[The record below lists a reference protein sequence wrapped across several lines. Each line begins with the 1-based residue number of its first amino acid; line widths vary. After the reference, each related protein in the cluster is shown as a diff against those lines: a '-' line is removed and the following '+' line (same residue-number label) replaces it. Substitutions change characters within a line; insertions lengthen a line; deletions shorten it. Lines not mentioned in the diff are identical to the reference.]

1 MNFLRFCVLS
11 ILRRVRRLTRSRP
24 SLESMKHL
32 CLELIDDVGPDR
44 RNVLERSIINAR
56 HRADMWDLRSA
67 LFGTVSLSF
76 GEREARARVARL
88 DAMLF

>member
-11 ILRRVRRLTRSRP
+11 IVRRVRRLTRSRP
-24 SLESMKHL
+24 SLDAMKRL

-44 RNVLERSIINAR
+44 RTVLARSIINAR